1 MGLVTVTRAGRLML
15 AGLFSAMG
23 SSFLEQ
29 VRRSVVSAFDH
40 AGEVATH
47 TDSNGTSRQVTVI
60 RMQNNA
66 KPNPAGYAFEDEGPW
81 CLVKD
86 YGVLPI
92 RDEHLHFEGESDPRV
107 IVNVENHN
115 LRGYLR
121 VTVSDL

>member
-1 MGLVTVTRAGRLML
+1 MSDFLTSIRGSVTGV
-15 AGLFSAMG
+15 FS
-23 SSFLEQ
+23 S
-29 VRRSVVSAFDH
+29 
-40 AGEVATH
+40 AGETATH
-47 TDSNGTSRQVTVI
+47 TDASGTSRQVTVI

-81 CLVKD
+81 CLFQE
-86 YGVLPI
+86 YGVTPV
-92 RDEHLHFEGESDPRV
+92 RDEHLHFEGESEPRV